1 MKTITELQAAREEE
15 NKASNFEGFDARALN
30 EASQILIEAGEQ
42 PNEFPISGD
51 AELRAQY
58 HQLSQ

>member
-1 MKTITELQAAREEE
+1 MKTIPELQAAREEE
-15 NKASNFEGFDARALN
+15 NKASNFGGFCARTLN

-51 AELRAQY
+51 AELRARYYAQ
-58 HQLSQ
+58 Q